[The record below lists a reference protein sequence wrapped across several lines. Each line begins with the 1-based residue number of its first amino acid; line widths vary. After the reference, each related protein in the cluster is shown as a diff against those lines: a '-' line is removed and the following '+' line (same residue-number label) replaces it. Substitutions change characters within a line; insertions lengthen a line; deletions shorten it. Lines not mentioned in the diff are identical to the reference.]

1 MSAEQ
6 PLEIRLKIAR
16 LHWELQEYDEA
27 LSCLERAV
35 NDAPVPDELRSELDS
50 YLEKAD
56 DVGVSPQLVARIRRA
71 MGAEASQAERDFEPS
86 SPLTTP
92 TLARLLA
99 NQGHADRA
107 LAVTTRL
114 LEQNPADERAL
125 AVKAELSS
133 GSARDHN
140 VMDELSRWLR
150 NARRLGQ
157 ERTHA

>member
-35 NDAPVPDELRSELDS
+35 NGAPVPDQLRSELEEC
-50 YLEKAD
+50 LAKAD
-56 DVGVSPQLVARIRRA
+56 DVGASPLLVARIRRA
-71 MGAEASQAERDFEPS
+71 MAAEDPLAVRDFEPS
-86 SPLTTP
+86 SPLATP

-99 NQGHADRA
+99 KQGHADKA
-107 LAVTTRL
+107 LAVTTSL
-114 LEQNPADERAL
+114 LEQNPEDERAL
-125 AVKAELSS
+125 AVKAELST
-133 GSARDHN
+133 GFARDQN
-140 VMDELSRWLR
+140 MIDELSRWLA

-157 ERTHA
+157 RRTHA

>member
-35 NDAPVPDELRSELDS
+35 NGAPVPDELRSELEAC
-50 YLEKAD
+50 LGKAD
-56 DVGVSPQLVARIRRA
+56 DVGASPLLVARIRRA
-71 MGAEASQAERDFEPS
+71 MGAQDPLAVRDFEPS
-86 SPLTTP
+86 SPLATP

-99 NQGHADRA
+99 KQGHADKA
-107 LAVTTRL
+107 LSVTKSL
-114 LEQNPADERAL
+114 LEQNPDDERAL
-125 AVKAELSS
+125 AVKAELST
-133 GSARDHN
+133 GSARDQN
-140 VMDELSRWLR
+140 MIDELSRWLA

-157 ERTHA
+157 RRTHA